1 MEVEKAG
8 VSRRKGNRS
17 HREGRMRW
25 GTWRGGQ
32 RRDKGARKGRQ
43 KDKRE
48 GENGGSKEGKEKG
61 MAERVKEAPERDHR
75 E

>member
-1 MEVEKAG
+1 MRALQGIAAG
-8 VSRRKGNRS
+8 
-17 HREGRMRW
+17 
-25 GTWRGGQ
+25 RGGQ